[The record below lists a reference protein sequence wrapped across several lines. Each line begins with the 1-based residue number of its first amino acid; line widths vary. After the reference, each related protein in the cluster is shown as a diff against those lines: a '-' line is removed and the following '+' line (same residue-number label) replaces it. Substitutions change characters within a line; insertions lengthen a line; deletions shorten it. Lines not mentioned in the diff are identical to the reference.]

1 MVEADC
7 VRMNGTALV
16 AVVEGKE
23 GGGSLARGGCCG

>member
-7 VRMNGTALV
+7 VRMNDIELV
-16 AVVEGKE
+16 AVVGEE